1 MVSAGFIKSM
11 ESLSVRRL
19 PLGSK
24 WTYEIKLDGFRVE
37 AIRTERVTLYSRR
50 GNQMPFPAIAKELES
65 LPPGTII
72 DGELT
77 ALDKNARPSFNLLQ
91 NYRSGAARLMFFT
104 FDILAYKGRD
114 LMRLPLSERR
124 SLLQRAVQRTQSVEI
139 AE

>member
-1 MVSAGFIKSM
+1 
-11 ESLSVRRL
+11 
-19 PLGSK
+19 
-24 WTYEIKLDGFRVE
+24 
-37 AIRTERVTLYSRR
+37 
-50 GNQMPFPAIAKELES
+50 MPFPAIAKELES